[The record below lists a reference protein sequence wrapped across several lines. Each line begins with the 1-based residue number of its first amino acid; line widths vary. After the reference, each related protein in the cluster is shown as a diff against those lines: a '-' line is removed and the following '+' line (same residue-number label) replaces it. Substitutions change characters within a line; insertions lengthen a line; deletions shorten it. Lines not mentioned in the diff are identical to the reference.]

1 MKTIKL
7 IVVFCCCLTSARLF
21 AQNSPQTIESDLL
34 RVLQKVNYYGAHK
47 KEWKAI
53 DSLQKQNKI
62 FAFKLKYY
70 TSKYPATI
78 SHSFTSLIKERLV
91 IATSADGIFRTY
103 SWNTQLGVKGFDIY
117 NVLQY
122 KTNSQTVSL
131 LKMDTVGKK
140 GNLPLWYSKIYT
152 FTANNKTY
160 YLAPY
165 NSVYS
170 PAKAGQGLKIFTIEK
185 GKLIGN
191 PPLIK
196 TPTGVYS
203 QLHYDFDVSS
213 IADWKAYPSIYFD
226 KSTQTI
232 HTPLVDYNHKMT
244 HKLITY
250 KFTGRFFEKLKS

>member
-1 MKTIKL
+1 MKAIKL
-7 IVVFCCCLTSARLF
+7 IVVFCCCLASARLF
-21 AQNSPQTIESDLL
+21 AQDSPQAIENDLL
-34 RVLQKVNYYGAHK
+34 RVLKKINYYGAHK

-53 DSLQKQNKI
+53 DSLRKQNKI

-70 TSKYPATI
+70 TSKYPKTI
-78 SHSFTSLIKERLV
+78 SQSFISLIKQRLV
-91 IATSADGIFRTY
+91 IASSADGMFRTY
-103 SWNTQLGVKGFDIY
+103 SWNTQLGNPGFDIY

-122 KTNSQTVSL
+122 KSNGQTGSL

-140 GNLPLWYSKIYT
+140 GSLSLWYSKIYT
-152 FTANNKTY
+152 FTINNKTY

-165 NSVYS
+165 NSIYS
-170 PAKAGQGLKIFTIEK
+170 AAKAGQGLKIFTIDK

-203 QLHYDFDVSS
+203 QLHYDFDASS
-213 IADWKAYPSIYFD
+213 IADWESYPSIYFD

>member
-1 MKTIKL
+1 
-7 IVVFCCCLTSARLF
+7 LF
-21 AQNSPQTIESDLL
+21 AQDSPQAIESDLL
-34 RVLQKVNYYGAHK
+34 RILKKVNYYGAHK
-47 KEWKAI
+47 KQWKAI

-70 TSKYPATI
+70 TSKYLATI
-78 SHSFTSLIKERLV
+78 GQSFTSLIKERLV

-103 SWNTQLGVKGFDIY
+103 SWNTQLGVGGFDIY

-122 KTNSQTVSL
+122 KTSGKTVSL

-140 GNLPLWYSKIYT
+140 GSQPLWYSKIYT

-170 PAKAGQGLKIFTIEK
+170 AAKAGQGLRIFTIEK
-185 GKLIGN
+185 GTLISN

-196 TPTGVYS
+196 SPTGVYS
-203 QLHYDFDVSS
+203 QLHYEFDVSS
-213 IADWKAYPSIYFD
+213 IADWKSYPGVYFD
-226 KSTQTI
+226 KSTKTI
-232 HTPLVDYNHKMT
+232 RTPLVDYNHKMT
-244 HKLITY
+244 HKFITY
-250 KFTGRFFEKLKS
+250 KFTGRFFEKVK

>member
-7 IVVFCCCLTSARLF
+7 IVIFCCCLTSAHLF
-21 AQNSPQTIESDLL
+21 AQNSPQSIESDLL
-34 RVLQKVNYYGAHK
+34 RILKRVNYYGAHK
-47 KEWKAI
+47 KDWKAI

-70 TSKYPATI
+70 TSKYPETI
-78 SHSFTSLIKERLV
+78 SQPFTSLVKERLV

-103 SWNTQLGVKGFDIY
+103 SWNTQLGTKGFDIY

-122 KTNSQTVSL
+122 KNNGQTISL
-131 LKMDTVGKK
+131 LKMDTIGKK
-140 GNLPLWYSKIYT
+140 GYMPLWYSKIFT

-160 YLAPY
+160 YLTTY

-170 PAKAGQGLKIFTIEK
+170 PAKVGQGLKVFTIDK

-191 PPLIK
+191 PPFIK

-213 IADWKAYPSIYFD
+213 IADWKSYPAIYFD
-226 KSTQTI
+226 KTAQTI

-250 KFTGRFFEKLKS
+250 KFTGRFFEKLK